1 MEKMFI
7 DADYQD
13 PTSAGRG
20 IINETERAQSQ
31 AGIISYQ
38 CKVYRTLLDQGKL
51 SGRYGKFAGR
61 NEHASDA
68 SQS

>member
-7 DADYQD
+7 DVENLD
-13 PTSAGRG
+13 SATGRVFT
-20 IINETERAQSQ
+20 NDTERAQSK

-38 CKVYRTLLDQGKL
+38 CKLYRTLLDQGKL

-61 NEHASDA
+61 IEHARDGA
-68 SQS
+68 QG

>member
-1 MEKMFI
+1 MFI
-7 DADYQD
+7 DVDYLD
-13 PTSAGRG
+13 PSSTGRWFL
-20 IINETERAQSQ
+20 NETERAQSK

-61 NEHASDA
+61 NEYPSDA
-68 SQS
+68 AQS